1 MSELKKVG
9 VFGSLANTIKST
21 SLGVEVVSAGF
32 TEAALLSLF
41 KIQSA
46 ADEEVRESKPES
58 SWAIERTNALALAR
72 SSFK

>member
-9 VFGSLANTIKST
+9 VFGSVANTVKS
-21 SLGVEVVSAGF
+21 SALGVEVIAAGF

-46 ADEEVRESKPES
+46 ADEEVKESKPDS
-58 SWAIERTNALALAR
+58 SWQIERTNALMLAR